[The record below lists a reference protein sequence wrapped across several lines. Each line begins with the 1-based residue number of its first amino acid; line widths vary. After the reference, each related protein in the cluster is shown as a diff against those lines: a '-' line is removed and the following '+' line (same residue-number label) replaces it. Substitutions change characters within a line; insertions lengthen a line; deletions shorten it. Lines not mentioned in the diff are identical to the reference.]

1 MRLIN
6 LKLLKT
12 LIITSSLFIFSCQT
26 PNTVYSDFGVDL
38 TSIETG
44 FLKNGHFLKREDKT
58 FVSEEKINLK
68 FTVKGLTIKSGK
80 IKVNIDIFL
89 KKNKEVVGV
98 ESDILGSEGM
108 VKDVRGVSSDYQG
121 NIGVSDI
128 NLNIIPP
135 KDVKGEISANITI
148 KDLNSS
154 SKISTFETK
163 FMIK

>member
-1 MRLIN
+1 MRVIRFNLI
-6 LKLLKT
+6 KK
-12 LIITSSLFIFSCQT
+12 IIFLSSLLILSCQT
-26 PNTVYSDFGVDL
+26 LNTPSNDFGVDL

-44 FLKNGHFLKREDKT
+44 SLKNGQFLKREDKT
-58 FVSEEKINLK
+58 FVGEEKINLK
-68 FTVKGLTIKSGK
+68 FTVKGLIIKSGK

-89 KKNKEVVGV
+89 KKDKEVVGV
-98 ESDILGSEGM
+98 ESDILGIEGM
-108 VKDVRGVSSDYQG
+108 IKDVGGVSSDYQG

-128 NLNIIPP
+128 NLSIIPP

>member
-1 MRLIN
+1 MGLIRLN
-6 LKLLKT
+6 LLNKLVF
-12 LIITSSLFIFSCQT
+12 TSSLLIFSCQA
-26 PNTVYSDFGVDL
+26 PNTSSTSFGVDL
-38 TSIETG
+38 SSIESG
-44 FLKNGHFLKREDKT
+44 FIKDGKFLKREDKT
-58 FVSEEKINLK
+58 FLSEEKINLK

-89 KKNKEVVGV
+89 KKDKEVVGV
-98 ESDILGSEGM
+98 ESDILGSEGI
-108 VKDVRGVSSDYQG
+108 VKDVGGVSSDYQS

-128 NLNIIPP
+128 NLSIIPP
-135 KDVKGEISANITI
+135 KDVKGELSANITI

>member
-12 LIITSSLFIFSCQT
+12 LIITSSLFVFSCQT
-26 PNTVYSDFGVDL
+26 PNTVSSDFGVDL

-44 FLKNGHFLKREDKT
+44 SLKNGQFLKREDKT
-58 FVSEEKINLK
+58 FVGEEKINLK
-68 FTVKGLTIKSGK
+68 FTVKGLIIKSGK

-89 KKNKEVVGV
+89 KKDKEVVGV
-98 ESDILGSEGM
+98 ESDILGNEGM
-108 VKDVRGVSSDYQG
+108 IKDVGGVNSDYQS

-135 KDVKGEISANITI
+135 KDVKGEISANITV